1 MLVQNQV
8 GPVAT
13 TSSIAAG
20 TQVTNRAGNMG
31 ESIVSEL
38 HGKYYEQTYRRGM
51 FVIAN
56 QAVVTTSAA
65 LTTTFTGL
73 VLGNPTTSTV
83 NLVLQSFGCAQV
95 AVGAAAAVGIM
106 TGTGATI
113 TASLTPR
120 NRYVG
125 GASANALANA
135 GQTLPGT
142 PVLEQVFGSVGSLAT
157 TGYALQNGL
166 YIDLA
171 GSLILPPGA
180 FVATYTTVA
189 TTSSLIFSFSWE
201 EVPV

>member
-1 MLVQNQV
+1 MLIQNQV
-8 GPVAT
+8 GPIAT

-31 ESIVSEL
+31 EAIFSEL

-65 LTTTFTGL
+65 LTTTWTGL
-73 VLGNPTTSTV
+73 LIGNPTTSTV
-83 NLVLQSFGCAQV
+83 NLVLQSFCCAQV
-95 AVGAAAAVGIM
+95 AVGAAAAVGLM
-106 TGTGATI
+106 TGTGATV

-125 GASANALANA
+125 GAAASALSNA

-171 GSLILPPGA
+171 GSMILPPGA

-189 TTSSLIFSFSWE
+189 TTSSLIFGFCWE
-201 EVPV
+201 EVPI